1 MRVLENGLVDF
12 YETLRSDRR
21 DLKLIENHY
30 INDVISIFE
39 ILTFKRFLECR
50 VVNVKRYF
58 KFFKF
63 KVQIIRD
70 DRRQNVVMS
79 KGNQK
84 YLTQRTSDLTWT
96 RKWRYKKL

>member
-50 VVNVKRYF
+50 VVH
-58 KFFKF
+58 
-63 KVQIIRD
+63 
-70 DRRQNVVMS
+70 
-79 KGNQK
+79 
-84 YLTQRTSDLTWT
+84 
-96 RKWRYKKL
+96 